1 MRDVN
6 VMISLLECGGRDN
19 VMVTMVAAV
28 VVAMAEVVEGIMA
41 VRAVPGPSE
50 AL

>member
-19 VMVTMVAAV
+19 VMVTV